1 MRNSERDTTDIREL
15 TDRVMIDIF
24 KKKIQEAR
32 TDPKRLQGTW
42 SEAREIL
49 QNHFGKVSRIM
60 TLNQH
65 KLQRLYKTAIKE
77 LAGD

>member
-1 MRNSERDTTDIREL
+1 MRSSERDTDVREL

-24 KKKIQEAR
+24 KKKTREAE
-32 TDPKRLQGTW
+32 TDPKRLLGTW
-42 SEAREIL
+42 IEAREIL

-60 TLNQH
+60 NLNQY

-77 LAGD
+77 LANN

>member
-1 MRNSERDTTDIREL
+1 MRGSERDTTDIREL

-24 KKKIQEAR
+24 KKQIQEAR

-42 SEAREIL
+42 NEAREIL
-49 QNHFGKVSRIM
+49 QNHFGKVSRIK

-77 LAGD
+77 SAGD

>member
-1 MRNSERDTTDIREL
+1 MRSSERDTDVREL

-24 KKKIQEAR
+24 KKKIREAE
-32 TDPKRLQGTW
+32 TDPKRLLGTW
-42 SEAREIL
+42 IEAREIL

-60 TLNQH
+60 NLNQY

-77 LAGD
+77 LAKD

>member
-1 MRNSERDTTDIREL
+1 TDVREL

-24 KKKIQEAR
+24 KKKIRETE
-32 TDPKRLQGTW
+32 TDPKRLLGTW
-42 SEAREIL
+42 IEAREIL

-60 TLNQH
+60 NLNQY

-77 LAGD
+77 LAKD